1 MMGLRAILTIVS
13 KDLRSELRTKEAL
26 TSTIFFS
33 LLVLLV
39 FNFAFDPGTR
49 DVTVVG
55 AGILWIAFL
64 FAGILAMNRLM
75 LNEREDGGIE
85 GLMLTPV
92 PRTSLYIA
100 KCMTV
105 FCLLAVSEVL
115 TLALFVLFF
124 NVPLGGTAL
133 PELLLV
139 TLLGTI
145 GLVCL
150 GTSFAAMAVRTR
162 TREVM
167 LPLLLVPIAVPL
179 LIASV
184 ESTSAVLAGR
194 GIAEVSNW
202 LQLLVVFDALF
213 MALGYLTFPAILEE

>member
-1 MMGLRAILTIVS
+1 VA
-13 KDLRSELRTKEAL
+13 KDLHSEMRTKEAL

-85 GLMLTPV
+85 GLMLAPV
-92 PRTSLYIA
+92 PRTSLYLA
-100 KCMTV
+100 KCITL
-105 FCLLAVSEVL
+105 FCLLMVAETL
-115 TLALFVLFF
+115 TLALFILFF
-124 NVPLGGTAL
+124 NVPISGALLQLG
-133 PELLLV
+133 LV

-150 GTSFAAMAVRTR
+150 GTTFAAMAVRTR

-167 LPLLLVPIAVPL
+167 LPLLLIPIAVPL
-179 LIASV
+179 LIAAV
-184 ESTSAVLAGR
+184 ETTSSVLAGR
-194 GIAEVSNW
+194 GLADELNW
-202 LQLLVVFDALF
+202 LRLLAVFDVLF
-213 MALGYLTFPAILEE
+213 MTLGYLTFPAILEE

>member
-1 MMGLRAILTIVS
+1 VSGLRMIATIVA
-13 KDLRSELRTKEAL
+13 KDLRAELRTKEAL

-85 GLMLTPV
+85 GLMLCPA
-92 PRTSLYIA
+92 PRTSLYVA
-100 KCMTV
+100 KCTTL
-105 FCLLAVSEVL
+105 FCLLALSECL
-115 TLALFVLFF
+115 TLALFILFF
-124 NVPLGGTAL
+124 DVPIDGMLAELG
-133 PELLLV
+133 LV

-167 LPLLLVPIAVPL
+167 LPLLLIPIAVPL
-179 LIASV
+179 LIAAV
-184 ESTSAVLAGR
+184 ETTSAVLAGD
-194 GIAEVSNW
+194 GLAGEGNW
-202 LQLLVVFDALF
+202 LRLLSVFDVLF
-213 MALGYLTFPAILEE
+213 LTLGYVTFPAILEE

>member
-1 MMGLRAILTIVS
+1 MSGLRLIGIIVG

-75 LNEREDGGIE
+75 L
-85 GLMLTPV
+85 TPV
-92 PRTSLYIA
+92 PRTSLYLA
-100 KCMTV
+100 KCITL
-105 FCLLAVSEVL
+105 FCLLTLAELL

-124 NVPLGGTAL
+124 NVPIAGAFAQ
-133 PELLLV
+133 LLLV
-139 TLLGTI
+139 TLLGTV

-167 LPLLLVPIAVPL
+167 LPLLLIPIAVPL
-179 LIASV
+179 LIAAV
-184 ESTSAVLAGR
+184 QTTSAVLSGR
-194 GIAEVSNW
+194 GLAEESNW

>member
-1 MMGLRAILTIVS
+1 MSLLRAAWTIVA

-26 TSTIFFS
+26 TSTIFFA

-49 DVTVVG
+49 DLTVVG

-85 GLMLTPV
+85 GLMLCPL
-92 PRTSLYIA
+92 PRTTLYFA
-100 KCMTV
+100 KCATLFAIMALAETV
-105 FCLLAVSEVL
+105 
-115 TLALFVLFF
+115 TLALFILFF
-124 NVPLGGTAL
+124 NVPIAGSLGPLT
-133 PELLLV
+133 LV
-139 TLLGTI
+139 AFLGTI

-150 GTSFAAMAVRTR
+150 GTTFGAMAVRTR

-167 LPLLLVPIAVPL
+167 LPLLLIPIAVPL
-179 LIASV
+179 LIATV
-184 ESTSAVLAGR
+184 TTTSAVLSGR
-194 GIAEVSNW
+194 GLSQVRNW
-202 LQLLVVFDALF
+202 LELLVIFDILF
-213 MALGYLTFPAILEE
+213 LTLGYLTFPAILEE

>member
-1 MMGLRAILTIVS
+1 VSGLRAILTVVA

-92 PRTSLYIA
+92 PRTSLYLA
-100 KCMTV
+100 KCITL
-105 FCLLAVSEVL
+105 FCLLAIAELL
-115 TLALFVLFF
+115 TLALFVVFF
-124 NVPLGGTAL
+124 NVPIGGAFTQ
-133 PELLLV
+133 LLLV
-139 TLLGTI
+139 ALLGTV

-167 LPLLLVPIAVPL
+167 LPLLLIPIAVPL
-179 LIASV
+179 LIAAV
-184 ESTSAVLAGR
+184 ETTSAVLSGR
-194 GIAEVSNW
+194 GLAEERNW

-213 MALGYLTFPAILEE
+213 LALGYLTFPAILEE

>member
-1 MMGLRAILTIVS
+1 MRALPKFWAILM
-13 KDLRSELRTKEAL
+13 KDLASEVRTKEAI
-26 TSTIFFS
+26 TSTVFFA

-85 GLMLTPV
+85 GLMLCPV
-92 PRTSLYIA
+92 ERTTIYLA
-100 KCMTV
+100 KCAGL
-105 FCLLAVSEVL
+105 FLLLLVAEAL

-124 NVPLGGTAL
+124 NVAIGGHL
-133 PELLLV
+133 LELALV
-139 TLLGTI
+139 TLLATV
-145 GLVCL
+145 GLSCL
-150 GTSFAAMAVRTR
+150 GTTFAAMAVRTR

-167 LPLLLVPIAVPL
+167 LPLLLIPIAVPL
-179 LIASV
+179 LIAAV
-184 ESTSAVLAGR
+184 QTTSAVLSGR
-194 GIAEVSNW
+194 GLAEETAW
-202 LQLLVVFDALF
+202 LQLLIAFDAIFL
-213 MALGYLTFPAILEE
+213 AVGYLTFPAILEE